1 MITEQDVISKY
12 GIGGVFT
19 TCMSLAS
26 AELYSGNEND
36 PEVVG
41 HITAHDIVPKDIT
54 GQMYPYDV
62 VISMPIFPLSEGEA
76 MEEMSHRQRMHR
88 QNIKVT
94 VVVFRDLE
102 GFNKYL
108 EDEYKY
114 CA

>member
-36 PEVVG
+36 PEIVG
-41 HITAHDIVPKDIT
+41 HITAQDVVPKDFT
-54 GQMYPYDV
+54 GQLSPYDV
-62 VISMPIFPLSEGEA
+62 VISMPIFALSEGEA
-76 MEEMSHRQRMHR
+76 MEEMSHRARMNR
-88 QNIKVT
+88 QKIKVT
-94 VVVFRDLE
+94 IVVFRDLVGYE
-102 GFNKYL
+102 KYL

-114 CA
+114 CV